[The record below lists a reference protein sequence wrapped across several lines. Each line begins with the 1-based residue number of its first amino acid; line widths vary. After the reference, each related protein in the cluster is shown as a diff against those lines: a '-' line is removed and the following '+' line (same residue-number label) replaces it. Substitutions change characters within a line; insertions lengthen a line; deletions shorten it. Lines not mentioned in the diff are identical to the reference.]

1 MLNHVARQIDLLA
14 GNDAQSQENSSNMS
28 GLCIPCRNKVL
39 WARNCPSNSVSP
51 FHTFTLSP
59 FGLFIFLLFHLV
71 TASPFTIL
79 TVHLFTLSHFFAF
92 HHFTFSSG
100 HLFSFSPLHL
110 FTFSPSHLQH
120 TRNLHFQHMR
130 LCRRSASANES
141 DLPWTPFIVHKCTR
155 WLTRLGSRGRRQR
168 R

>member
-1 MLNHVARQIDLLA
+1 MWIDIDLLA
-14 GNDAQSQENSSNMS
+14 GNDAQSHENSSNMS

-92 HHFTFSSG
+92 HHFTFSRWSSVQ
-100 HLFSFSPLHL
+100 LFSSAPFHR
-110 FTFSPSHLQH
+110 FTFSPATYAQPALPTHATMQAK
-120 TRNLHFQHMR
+120 
-130 LCRRSASANES
+130 CICKRRRFRHAPHAS
-141 DLPWTPFIVHKCTR
+141 CTNAR
-155 WLTRLGSRGRRQR
+155 AG
-168 R
+168 